1 MKKLPI
7 LLMIICSNLFYSQ
20 IEYKKID
27 NEDINQDK
35 VQLSE
40 KFIQSY
46 LTKCSSQDYSDFV
59 DFNLSKGHKNFVNQ
73 KLEEICLGDEDRYG
87 KIELIDLNSVYKTN
101 DSFFGRTGL
110 YIFNAKTEKDKTIK
124 YLSVWISK
132 NDLIEGM
139 VITSYKPF
147 KKKN

>member
-1 MKKLPI
+1 
-7 LLMIICSNLFYSQ
+7 MIICSNLFYSQ
-20 IEYKKID
+20 IDYKKID

-59 DFNLSKGHKNFVNQ
+59 DFNLSKGHKNFVDQ
-73 KLEEICLGDEDRYG
+73 KLKEICLGDEDRYG
-87 KIELIDLNSVYKTN
+87 KIELINLNSVYKTN
-101 DSFFGRTGL
+101 DSFFGRTEL
-110 YIFNAKTEKDKTIK
+110 YIFNAKTEKDKEIK

-132 NDLIEGM
+132 KDLIEGM

-147 KKKN
+147 KEKN

>member
-1 MKKLPI
+1 MKRLPFF
-7 LLMIICSNLFYSQ
+7 LLIFISNLFYSQ
-20 IEYKKID
+20 IEYKKVESQDID
-27 NEDINQDK
+27 QDK
-35 VQLSE
+35 VLLSE

-59 DFNLSKGHKNFVNQ
+59 DFNLSKGHKKFVNQ
-73 KLEEICLGDEDRYG
+73 KLKEICLGDENRYG

-110 YIFNAKTEKDKTIK
+110 YIFNAKTEKDKNIK